1 MPISAEELLS
11 IVQQHWRSDHEFDDK
26 LERSPEL
33 KRFHAVWKQALKN
46 HEQWG
51 ALMDELRVAFPHLH
65 IGDATATCDSSFK
78 CMVYTNRE
86 PVSSDQRED
95 KPRLHRW
102 TVVGCLSVLAPVY
115 TVYGVQYDYE
125 GREVSP
131 VASRV
136 FVDPLPP
143 EMQAPAEVIARKI
156 EARFGAEALPREVA
170 DIRVPLIVHFKEP
183 PETTLFHALFTPE
196 PENLPL

>member
-1 MPISAEELLS
+1 MPISAEELLA
-11 IVQQHWRSDHEFDDK
+11 VVRQYWRSDHEFDDK

-46 HEQWG
+46 LDQWR
-51 ALMDELRVAFPHLH
+51 ALMDELRVELPHLN
-65 IGDATATCDSSFK
+65 IGHPTATCDPCFK
-78 CMVYTNRE
+78 CMVYTNQE
-86 PVSSDQRED
+86 PVSSDPYDDE
-95 KPRLHRW
+95 PRSRLW

-115 TVYGVQYDYE
+115 TVYGVQYDYK
-125 GREVSP
+125 GRDVRGS
-131 VASRV
+131 ARV
-136 FVDPLPP
+136 FFDPLPP

-156 EARFGAEALPREVA
+156 EARYRAEALPRESA
-170 DIRVPLIVHFKEP
+170 EIRVPLIVHFKEP

>member
-1 MPISAEELLS
+1 MPVSAEDLLS
-11 IVQQHWRSDHEFDDK
+11 IVQQYCRSDHEFDDK

-33 KRFHAVWKQALKN
+33 KRFDDAWEQALKKLD
-46 HEQWG
+46 QWR
-51 ALMDELRVAFPHLH
+51 ALMDELRVELPHLN
-65 IGDATATCDSSFK
+65 IGHATATCDPCFK

-95 KPRLHRW
+95 EPRLHRW

-115 TVYGVQYDYE
+115 TVYGVQYDYK

-131 VASRV
+131 AASRI
-136 FVDPLPP
+136 FFDPLPP

-156 EARFGAEALPREVA
+156 EARYGAEALPRESA
-170 DIRVPLIVHFKEP
+170 EIRVPLIVHFKEP

>member
-33 KRFHAVWKQALKN
+33 KRFHAVWKQALKR
-46 HEQWG
+46 HEQWCE
-51 ALMDELRVAFPHLH
+51 LMDELRAALPYLN

-78 CMVYTNRE
+78 CIVYTNRE
-86 PVSSDQRED
+86 PVSSDPQEGGARS
-95 KPRLHRW
+95 RRW

-115 TVYGVQYDYE
+115 TVYGVQYDYK
-125 GREVSP
+125 GREVRG
-131 VASRV
+131 AARV
-136 FVDPLPP
+136 FFEPLPAQ
-143 EMQAPAEVIARKI
+143 MQALAQVVARKI
-156 EARFGAEALPREVA
+156 ESRYGAEALPRKIAETQ
-170 DIRVPLIVHFKEP
+170 VPLIVHRKEP